1 MKKIYST
8 PHTEIVKIQTN
19 RMIATSLPKDGSD
32 ENKVSDNEEVLSRRH
47 RTYDAWGEEDEEEDY

>member
-19 RMIATSLPKDGSD
+19 RMIATSLPKDGND
-32 ENKVSDNEEVLSRRH
+32 ENKVSDNEEVLSRRR